1 MTKTESVPK
10 IIALFNDQNRQKE
23 YENIY
28 KSGKEAT
35 MQQLATRIL
44 LLQVFRDRYPTENSM
59 NFNWTRKNQLF
70 KLITQSAKC
79 NIDEHYLIQ
88 LSMNFLNFGK
98 VNVCDAQ
105 NREQPVNRHNI
116 IGKFISHPTTNELR
130 SLVDMINKE
139 DEQEALNQTIAD
151 SISETPK
158 QFQDGTYL
166 LKVNMGAN
174 REHLLKEFDIFLNSN
189 KTSSHYL
196 SQDGKSELSIG
207 KLEETCYLELF
218 DMMIFEAFYIDYRKR
233 NLEDIDASEHCEEI
247 QAFMQD
253 ITEFYGRKLL
263 FSKTKNS
270 GVQLSI
276 PKIIHKTIDSGPNK
290 HLSESYKRT
299 VKKNIND
306 WVDDKALFAKKM
318 SELKVN

>member
-1 MTKTESVPK
+1 MTKTESVPN

-23 YENIY
+23 YEDIY
-28 KSGKEAT
+28 KSGKKAT
-35 MQQLATRIL
+35 MQQLAARIL
-44 LLQVFRDRYPTENSM
+44 LLQVFRGRYPTENSM
-59 NFNWTRKNQLF
+59 NFNWKQKNQLF
-70 KLITQSAKC
+70 KLIKKSAKC
-79 NIDEHYLIQ
+79 NIDEHYLIK

-98 VNVCDAQ
+98 VNVYDAQ

-139 DEQEALNQTIAD
+139 DKQEALNQTIAD

-166 LKVNMGAN
+166 LKVNVGAN
-174 REHLLKEFDIFLNSN
+174 REHLLKEFDIFLKSN
-189 KTSSHYL
+189 QTSSRH
-196 SQDGKSELSIG
+196 SSEKELSNVIL
-207 KLEETCYLELF
+207 KETRYLELF

-233 NLEDIDASEHCEEI
+233 NLDEIDASEHCEEI
-247 QAFMQD
+247 QVFMQD

-263 FSKTKNS
+263 FHKTKNS

-276 PKIIHKTIDSGPNK
+276 AKIIHKTIDSGPNK
-290 HLSESYKRT
+290 HLETSYRRT
-299 VKKNIND
+299 VKKNINN

-318 SELKVN
+318 SDLKVN